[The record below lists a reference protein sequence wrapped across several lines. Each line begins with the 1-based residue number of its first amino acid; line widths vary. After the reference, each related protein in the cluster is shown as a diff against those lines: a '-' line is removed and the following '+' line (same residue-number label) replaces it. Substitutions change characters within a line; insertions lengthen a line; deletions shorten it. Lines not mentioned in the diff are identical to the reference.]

1 LAEAPR
7 AKKEANMSI
16 IKWTPMLDPFNE
28 MDRWLDNW
36 PASGMASF
44 APAVDVFEDAD
55 NVYVE
60 TPLPGI
66 NPELVNIAI
75 ENDILTIEGA
85 SEKKTEVDEKN
96 YYRKEVRSGSFHRA
110 VALPSSVKSEEAKAE
125 YEKGI
130 LKITVPKEER
140 AKPKKVRV
148 EVKK

>member
-1 LAEAPR
+1 
-7 AKKEANMSI
+7 MSI

-36 PASGMASF
+36 PSNSMANF
-44 APAVDVFEDAD
+44 APAVDVWEDAD

-60 TPLPGI
+60 TPLPGV
-66 NPELVNIAI
+66 NPEQVNIAI

-110 VALPSSVKSEEAKAE
+110 VALPSSVKSDDAKAE

-140 AKPKKVRV
+140 AKPKKVKV